1 VDGAASPPDDDA
13 AGASRGNAGAAAVSG
28 PTSRSGPCS
37 LPSAVGRDHHGAMLC
52 PRDHI
57 IPGVSGGP
65 QLSPSRCSG
74 GSRVALL
81 VTGASGMRL
90 PVHLLRALAASPAVE
105 RVHLVASA
113 GASQVLRHEL
123 GDPPGARGLVE
134 AASLASE
141 EAAKVVVHRDSEL
154 DAPISSGSY
163 RLAGTVVLPCSA
175 ATLGALAT
183 GAGTT
188 LVHRAGAV
196 ALKERWPLVLGFRET
211 PLSIVHL
218 ENLRRLAY
226 AGAVVLPPIP
236 AFYVERPATAAA
248 PSGGDAA
255 PAETL
260 ERFLDAYALRV
271 VDHLGLPAPVA
282 TAALRLPP

>member
-1 VDGAASPPDDDA
+1 V
-13 AGASRGNAGAAAVSG
+13 NAGLRVS
-28 PTSRSGPCS
+28 
-37 LPSAVGRDHHGAMLC
+37 
-52 PRDHI
+52 
-57 IPGVSGGP
+57 
-65 QLSPSRCSG
+65 
-74 GSRVALL
+74 LL

-90 PVHLLRALAASPAVE
+90 PVHLLRALGSAPAVE
-105 RVHLVASA
+105 RIHLVVSA

-123 GDPPGARGLVE
+123 GDPPGARGLVDAAALTPE
-134 AASLASE
+134 A
-141 EAAKVVVHRDSEL
+141 AAKVIVHRDGEL

-236 AFYVERPATAAA
+236 AFYVSGRREAGAGAAGDTA
-248 PSGGDAA
+248 G
-255 PAETL
+255 AETL
-260 ERFLDAYALRV
+260 QRFLDAYALRV
-271 VDHLGLPAPVA
+271 LDHLGVPSPVA
-282 TAALRLPP
+282 AASLRWPP